1 MLVGASGC
9 GKSQAWNTLLEAMQ
23 IVDKVKGEK
32 YIIDPKAIIKDQLY
46 GKMDKFTMEWQD
58 GVFTCIL
65 RKILEN
71 QKGES

>member
-1 MLVGASGC
+1 
-9 GKSQAWNTLLEAMQ
+9 
-23 IVDKVKGEK
+23 VDKVKGER

-71 QKGES
+71 